1 MTLLLILKVMLI
13 AILVLV
19 GIILM
24 LFWGCLVGCYIEY
37 VLSEYDWRKK

>member
-1 MTLLLILKVMLI
+1 MTLLLILKLMLI

-19 GIILM
+19 GGFLM
-24 LFWGCLVGCYIEY
+24 LLCGCLVWSYIEF